1 MNGTPEV
8 LHDPPP
14 EALLGAVG
22 NGTVDIEL
30 RFWSGARQLETREAL
45 RAFKAQS
52 VRDGFRRLRH
62 RARETPRGVAPA
74 ADRPEG
80 RELVVPG
87 HGRHR
92 VKCCPRP

>member
-30 RFWSGARQLETREAL
+30 RFWSGARQLETREAQHAVIREAL

-52 VRDGFRRLRH
+52 VATGSDAYVIEPGKRLEELLQLLT
-62 RARETPRGVAPA
+62 ARKDAS
-74 ADRPEG
+74 
-80 RELVVPG
+80 
-87 HGRHR
+87 
-92 VKCCPRP
+92 